1 MSILTTTFLF
11 FIGSFIVSFI
21 MMPKIRS
28 LAKQNNF
35 NSIPNNRSSHDDAI
49 PNIGGVAFYV
59 TLMLSFYFI
68 FPFDNNSLLRSLLP
82 GLTILFII
90 GLKDDLVVVA
100 SSTKL
105 IAQIVAGFFLVMN
118 PSFQLLNMNGFLWIF
133 HNNYFIA
140 FALSIFIIVTI
151 INSVNLIDGIDGLAG
166 IISLIVFI
174 SFSIIFFILKE
185 YSLLFV
191 TIVLI
196 GSIIAFLRFN
206 ISKSSKIFMGD
217 TGSMI
222 LGFLIAV
229 MTIRLFTI
237 ASVKHNLI
245 VIPMQNLPY
254 FIFAILSIPLIDTIR
269 VFGLRILK
277 GKSPF
282 VADRNHI
289 HHIVLDYFKL
299 SHFATS
305 LLLGMFNI
313 FILLLFSFFT
323 IFLSQIWLMILTLL
337 TIIFVILL
345 VNFIK
350 LKTKYDINA

>member
-1 MSILTTTFLF
+1 MSLLLVSGLF
-11 FIGSFIVSFI
+11 FLVSFSTAFI
-21 MMPKIRS
+21 LLPKIRTIAKHSNFHS
-28 LAKQNNF
+28 L
-35 NSIPNNRSSHDDAI
+35 PNERTSHNVAV
-49 PNIGGVAFYV
+49 PNIGGVAFYI

-68 FPFDNNSLLRSLLP
+68 FPYDSNGLLRSLLP

-90 GLKDDLVVVA
+90 GLKDDLVIVA

-105 IAQIVAGFFLVMN
+105 IAQITGGFFLVLN

-140 FALSIFIIVTI
+140 FALSIFLIVTI
-151 INSVNLIDGIDGLAG
+151 INSINLIDGIDGLAG
-166 IISLIVFI
+166 VISIVVFS
-174 SFSIIFFILKE
+174 SFAVIFYMVKE
-185 YSLLFV
+185 FSLLFI

-196 GSIIAFLRFN
+196 GSILAFLRFN
-206 ISKSSKIFMGD
+206 ISKRRKIFMGD

-237 ASVKHNLI
+237 ASIRHKQLI
-245 VIPMQNLPY
+245 IPIQNLPY
-254 FIFAILSIPLIDTIR
+254 FVFSILSIPLIDTIR
-269 VFGLRILK
+269 VFTLRILN

-289 HHIVLDYFKL
+289 HHVVLDYFKL

-305 LLLGMFNI
+305 LLLGMVNI

-323 IFLSQIWLMILTLL
+323 IFLSQIWLMILTLS

-350 LKTKYDINA
+350 IKTKYDINA